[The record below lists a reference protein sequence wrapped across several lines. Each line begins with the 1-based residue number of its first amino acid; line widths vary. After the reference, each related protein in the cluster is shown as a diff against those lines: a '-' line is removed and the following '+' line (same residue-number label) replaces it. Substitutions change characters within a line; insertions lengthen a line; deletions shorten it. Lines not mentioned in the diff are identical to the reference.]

1 MLNRPDLSELPRL
14 PRFSS
19 KRPFLFVAVALIAGI
34 LLGELVWH
42 GRLSLVAGIV
52 PFGVLVALLGAT
64 VTRRWGVVAAAAL
77 VVWVG
82 VVAVNFSRARAV
94 SGDSVAALVPPG
106 DTCRLEGVVL
116 DEPQGEEAKGIFGQ
130 PASRRTR
137 FLLRVAGVSRGAE
150 TRAGHGIVLVYAR
163 SPGELGLGY
172 GDHVRFWCTVRV
184 PDAARNPG
192 GFDYRACLERKGIH
206 RVVEIEPYDSLERL
220 GRDGSPIWRFVYA
233 ARTRLDRA
241 LDYGRMSDED
251 RAFFKAL
258 LLGKREGVGDEIE
271 DALIATNTMH
281 ILAISGLH
289 VAIIA
294 IALRRGFRLC
304 FLPPWAASAL
314 TLVVLALYAAMTG
327 GRGPVVRS
335 ALMMAAFLIAP
346 LVRREADSLNSL
358 AFAAAVILFVRPLEL
373 FSAGFQLSFITV
385 GAIVMLARPMTEWAA
400 GRLHLR
406 LEPGVDVSHWQR
418 RLRPLAL
425 RGIQLLAVS
434 LSAYIGVAPLTAYY
448 FNQFAPLSFIP
459 NVAVIAL
466 IGAILP
472 LGFLAAVVGQVI
484 PPIAAGLNTM
494 NGVLI
499 AALEKV
505 VVLTA
510 NVRFIHF
517 NVRSAPALALAAYYG
532 LLVAVGFAHRASR
545 TTRVTLA
552 AGLAALGALVIW
564 SPTLVPPRGT
574 EIVVFDVGKGDSIF
588 VRTRQGRR
596 ILIDGGMVLGGD
608 PGRTVIMPFLRS
620 RGYNRLDAV
629 VLTHYDADHYGGLA
643 HVVEQIATRELVLR
657 GGLRERGP
665 NDAAELLRAAER
677 RGIRIVHLQAGD
689 TLTPPGDTPIV
700 ALAPE
705 AALAAT
711 TSENNASIVLRVGEG
726 PGALLTADIEQ
737 EAEAQL
743 VEAKPGALRAGVL
756 KVPHQ
761 GSKSSST
768 PAFLDAVRPTLAII
782 TADRF
787 QIHPHPAR
795 EVVERYESRGV
806 RVLRTDKHG
815 AVIVLLGDDGFRAW
829 TMLAP

>member
-1 MLNRPDLSELPRL
+1 
-14 PRFSS
+14 
-19 KRPFLFVAVALIAGI
+19 VAALLIAGI
-34 LLGELVWH
+34 LSGEFAWH
-42 GRLSLVAGIV
+42 GRLPLLAGIV
-52 PFGVLVALLGAT
+52 PFGVLAALLGAT

-94 SGDSVAALVPPG
+94 RGDSVTALVPPG

-116 DEPQGEEAKGIFGQ
+116 DEPQSEKGKGIYGQ
-130 PASRRTR
+130 PAWWRSR
-137 FLLRVAGVSRGAE
+137 FLLRVTGVSLGAE
-150 TRAGHGIVLVYAR
+150 MQAAHGIVLVNSAGP
-163 SPGELGLGY
+163 SELELGY
-172 GDHVRFWCTVRV
+172 GERVRFWCTVQA

-192 GFDYRACLERKGIH
+192 GFDYRAWLDRKGIH
-206 RVVEIEPYDSLERL
+206 RVVEIERHDSLERL
-220 GRDGSPIWRFVYA
+220 GGGGSPIWRFVYA
-233 ARTRLDRA
+233 ARRRLERA
-241 LDYGRMSDED
+241 LNYGRMSGED
-251 RAFFKAL
+251 RAFLKAV
-258 LLGKREGVGDEIE
+258 LLGKREGVSDEIE

-335 ALMMAAFLIAP
+335 ALMMAAFLVAP

-373 FSAGFQLSFITV
+373 FSAGFQLSFMTV
-385 GAIVMLARPMTEWAA
+385 AAIVMLARRMTDWVA
-400 GRLHLR
+400 GRFHLR
-406 LEPGVDVSHWQR
+406 PEPGVDVPRWQR
-418 RLRPLAL
+418 RLWPTAL
-425 RGIQLLAVS
+425 LVIQLFAVS
-434 LSAYIGVAPLTAYY
+434 LSAYIGAAPLTAYY

-459 NVAVIAL
+459 NVAVIGL
-466 IGAILP
+466 VGVILP
-472 LGFLAAVVGQVI
+472 LGFLAAVAGQVI

-499 AALEKV
+499 AALQKV
-505 VVLTA
+505 VVLTS
-510 NVRFIHF
+510 NVRFIHL

-532 LLVAVGFAHRASR
+532 LLAAVGFAHRASR
-545 TTRVTLA
+545 ATRLTLA

-564 SPTLVPPRGT
+564 SPTMPPPRGT
-574 EIVVFDVGKGDSIF
+574 EIVVFDIGKGDSVF

-596 ILIDGGMVLGGD
+596 ILIDGGMVVGGD
-608 PGRTVIMPFLRS
+608 PGRSVIMPFLRS

-643 HVVEQIATRELVLR
+643 HVVAQIGTRVLVLR
-657 GGLRERGP
+657 GGLKAQGP
-665 NDAAELLRAAER
+665 HEAEELLRAAQR
-677 RGIRIVHLQAGD
+677 RGIRIEHLEAGG

-711 TSENNASIVLRVGEG
+711 TSENNASIVLRVGDG
-726 PGALLTADIEQ
+726 PGALLTADIEK
-737 EAEAQL
+737 E
-743 VEAKPGALRAGVL
+743 VEEELIQTRPGPLPAAVL
-756 KVPHQ
+756 KVPHH
-761 GSKSSST
+761 GSKTSST
-768 PAFLDAVRPTLAII
+768 PAFLDVVRPTLAII

-795 EVVERYESRGV
+795 EVVERYEARRI
-806 RVLRTDKHG
+806 RVLRTDEYG

-829 TMLAP
+829 TMLEPQ